1 MSVSQPK
8 QILTYNPSTDKMMEV
23 EQKDWDLLEYRMQLM
38 MRIGRIKNIETLKEL
53 CKVLND
59 KHE

>member
-1 MSVSQPK
+1 MSQSPAKPV
-8 QILTYNPSTDKMMEV
+8 QIYEPHMDGTRDLTQEEY
-23 EQKDWDLLEYRMQLM
+23 DLLEYRMQLVQ
-38 MRIGRIKNIETLKEL
+38 RIVRNRNIETLKAL